1 MSFNFAISSDSAV
14 RNSRR
19 PLTPWEIHD
28 VKFKGAEIREFNGK
42 KDPNAH
48 YKLLSIKYENEDGY
62 FNVDLFFPK
71 DGDDV
76 RPEFDGANGGKV
88 QMASSFETTMAI
100 VKQTAQVLNPKGFE
114 QMQKLSVK
122 FKSFDDVAKT
132 FIKVTTP
139 AIDTDIKIKLTG
151 KNRDGKVVAQIPR
164 ILALNKEGEA
174 FICDNYIGPK
184 LFWSDYEVG
193 KRDEYLKSTPTD
205 PDKAVE
211 DTAGVDEAPKDDL
224 DLDSLL

>member
-19 PLTPWEIHD
+19 PLAPWEIHD

-62 FNVDLFFPK
+62 FSVDLFFPK

-132 FIKVTTP
+132 FIKVT
-139 AIDTDIKIKLTG
+139 ILLLLDIKSLTLV
-151 KNRDGKVVAQIPR
+151 KSHLLFDQIR
-164 ILALNKEGEA
+164 ICIILFLIML
-174 FICDNYIGPK
+174 FIII
-184 LFWSDYEVG
+184 
-193 KRDEYLKSTPTD
+193 
-205 PDKAVE
+205 
-211 DTAGVDEAPKDDL
+211 
-224 DLDSLL
+224 

>member
-14 RNSRR
+14 HNSRR
-19 PLTPWEIHD
+19 PLAPWEIHD

-48 YKLLSIKYENEDGY
+48 YKLLSI
-62 FNVDLFFPK
+62 K

-184 LFWSDYEVG
+184 LFWSDYEAG

-205 PDKAVE
+205 PDKAVA

>member
-19 PLTPWEIHD
+19 PLAPWEIHD

-76 RPEFDGANGGKV
+76 RPEFDGTNGGKV

-164 ILALNKEGEA
+164 ILALNKGEA

-184 LFWSDYEVG
+184 LFWSDYEAG

-205 PDKAVE
+205 PDKAIA
-211 DTAGVDEAPKDDL
+211 DTAGVDETLKDDL

>member
-122 FKSFDDVAKT
+122 FKTFSDNIFSTVLRVLSFQSN
-132 FIKVTTP
+132 IH
-139 AIDTDIKIKLTG
+139 
-151 KNRDGKVVAQIPR
+151 N
-164 ILALNKEGEA
+164 
-174 FICDNYIGPK
+174 
-184 LFWSDYEVG
+184 
-193 KRDEYLKSTPTD
+193 
-205 PDKAVE
+205 
-211 DTAGVDEAPKDDL
+211 
-224 DLDSLL
+224 